1 MTRSP
6 VPLQVVG
13 DAVPGAVLLLW
24 KTRLANQVQ
33 LLYAAGTGS
42 FRVGFKTPEGKRA
55 DGGDFTTSSG
65 LLCWSG
71 QLTNTSTVAQV
82 RDAIAQCNNVEDGD
96 VGVSGTSL
104 DESYVVVT
112 FRGQYAGLR
121 VDLLQLDLGIGVEAS
136 VETLPVENELGIH
149 PQTQYH
155 HAQVWTG
162 GFDVGTL
169 KFEGRVAGNQL
180 LYPSQ
185 VGTVYFMRVRVI
197 SDLGETSDW
206 VAADPVTGI

>member
-1 MTRSP
+1 M
-6 VPLQVVG
+6 
-13 DAVPGAVLLLW
+13 
-24 KTRLANQVQ
+24 ANQVQ
-33 LLYAAGTGS
+33 ALSVAGTGS

-55 DGGDFTTSSG
+55 DGDDFTTGSG

-71 QLTNTSTVAQV
+71 QITNTSTIAQI
-82 RDAIAQCNNVEDGD
+82 RTAIAQCNNIEDGD
-96 VGVSGTSL
+96 VAVSGDPL
-104 DESYVVVT
+104 DEGTAVFV
-112 FRGQYAGLR
+112 FRGQYAGVR

-136 VETLPVENELGIH
+136 VETLPDENELGIH

-162 GFDVGTL
+162 GFDVGVL

-185 VGTVYFMRVRVI
+185 VGTVYSMRVRAI
-197 SDLGETSDW
+197 SDQGETSNW